1 VEVAMALQ
9 VADLFR
15 TARVL
20 GVLAVLVILASGAF
34 LYAAHNAGR
43 AELRAMCERDFK
55 PKVYRKASAE
65 GYFDSGISCIED
77 GCWEVLTRSPF
88 KFMEFEN
95 RNLISRDVLKEP
107 GFYRVTQVR
116 QDSGRCDSKVFED
129 LKQRHA
135 SKDYVASGNCL
146 QVEKLAQP
154 EAHYGLYS
162 EMLKPVHLNNWF
174 GSVIKIDHSFIRDLA
189 TGEMVVEQLSPML
202 FQSSIPSFSSF
213 APMLHCRSRGIN
225 DGVDYPHVT
234 AVRYYLKPD

>member
-1 VEVAMALQ
+1 MALQ

-15 TARVL
+15 TACVL

-55 PKVYRKASAE
+55 PKVYREASAE
-65 GYFDSGISCIED
+65 GYFDSGISCLEN
-77 GCWEVLTRSPF
+77 GCWEVLTGSPF
-88 KFMEFEN
+88 KFMEFEHKY
-95 RNLISRDVLKEP
+95 LIAQDVLKEP

-116 QDSGRCDSKVFED
+116 QDSGRCDPVVFED

-135 SKDYVASGNCL
+135 SKKYVASGQCL

-154 EAHYGLYS
+154 EARYGLYS
-162 EMLKPVHLNNWF
+162 EMLKPVQLDNWF
-174 GSVIKIDHSFIRDLA
+174 GSVIKIGRSYIRDRV
-189 TGEMVVEQLSPML
+189 TGELVVEQLSPML

-213 APMLHCRSRGIN
+213 SPMLHCRSRGIL
-225 DGVDYPHVT
+225 DGMDYPQVSNVESYVT
-234 AVRYYLKPD
+234 PE